1 MGKRLL
7 IWFKNVTRI
16 DRWQSNLNDVFDI
29 YEKSHFQWGQTDC
42 FCFASDCIK
51 AMTGYGPMDGFKGTY
66 NTEQEANKLLQQ
78 GGYSTIDKKFYRY
91 NGTIGFWSSFL
102 GEPKNLGGAM
112 IGDIVLTK
120 VPKHDLVTGIV
131 NDTGRFIYLKSL
143 GKDLIEVPIQRV
155 KYIWGV

>member
-1 MGKRLL
+1 
-7 IWFKNVTRI
+7 
-16 DRWQSNLNDVFDI
+16 
-29 YEKSHFQWGQTDC
+29 
-42 FCFASDCIK
+42 
-51 AMTGYGPMDGFKGTY
+51 MDGFKGTY